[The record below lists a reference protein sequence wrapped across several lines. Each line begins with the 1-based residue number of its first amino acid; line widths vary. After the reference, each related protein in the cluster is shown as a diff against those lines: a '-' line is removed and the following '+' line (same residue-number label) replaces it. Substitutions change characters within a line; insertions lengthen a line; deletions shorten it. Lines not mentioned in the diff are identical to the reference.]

1 MPYFT
6 SFSWYK
12 LFIKLYKS
20 TWYRNG
26 PKNSIINGFLEH
38 QIHKNKNGIIQ
49 LDLNWANP
57 DSASREFLSCHM
69 IHHMTSVWN
78 PTKNF

>member
-1 MPYFT
+1 MIQKFSAKFYKNFTWKIDYFVIPYFT

-26 PKNSIINGFLEH
+26 PEYWIMNGFLEH
-38 QIHKNKNGIIQ
+38 
-49 LDLNWANP
+49 
-57 DSASREFLSCHM
+57 
-69 IHHMTSVWN
+69 
-78 PTKNF
+78 